1 MWEIF
6 IAQAIPELTIVGWGE
21 PLFNHHSYIA
31 LDFLQK
37 ILQFLEEVLGGT
49 RFSTPLGPK
58 SG

>member
-1 MWEIF
+1 MLDIF

-31 LDFLQK
+31 LDFLQQ
-37 ILQFLEEVLGGT
+37 ILQFLEEVLDGT
-49 RFSTPLGPK
+49 RFSSTLGPK